1 MIPSQNPE
9 IPGYTIERLLG
20 AGAMARVYLAVQN
33 SLNRQVALK
42 VMNSGDPQF
51 HERFL
56 REGRIVARL
65 KHHHIVPVYDVGE
78 FQGCYYMVMEYAEGG
93 TLEARIQQGLTI
105 EQTLTILHQ
114 VAMALDYAHQQGL
127 VHRDIKPANIL
138 FMVNGD
144 AKVAD
149 FGIAKDY
156 RQDQQLTQIGWM
168 VGTPSYMSPEQVLAQ
183 TVDSRSDLYSLGVMF
198 YEMLTGGKPY
208 KARDPN
214 TLRTMHVQQPIPRL
228 SGALARYQGVIDRL
242 MAKKPE
248 QRFATAAELLA
259 ELSRLGEGSGNRTRR
274 EVEMSDGEWQVRVE
288 ADAKRGAGHAVLVIE
303 GLALPPDTVCCIKR
317 GDDDLGPDGWHNGEY
332 WLEPL
337 LVETTS
343 AWGSRVVLGPGIVRY
358 MENGNYRLGL
368 QAPNW
373 DKPQE
378 RGLNWR
384 DIPPPPQGPSRRRGQ
399 VAVDSPKSP
408 PPPVPEPEPPPP
420 PPPQISEP
428 EPPIPKPDER
438 DQRKRSPSAVL
449 MLLAL
454 GILAVLGVGGYWWWS
469 SQPHQPV
476 PPAQPVV
483 VPSPPNVQV
492 KPTFTVQDAR
502 NRLQEGLTPDQMYA
516 LAQQF
521 QAQPEGLQGAFL
533 LYEHAAEQNHA
544 GAALKLAAMYDP
556 TRSEPTPLPRRR
568 AVKAYE
574 WYRKAA
580 ASGVA
585 EANQRLDTLHA
596 WAEREAARG
605 DADAQALLQEWQ

>member
-1 MIPSQNPE
+1 MPHPSNPE

-65 KHHHIVPVYDVGE
+65 KHHHIVSVYDVGE
-78 FQGCYYMVMEYAEGG
+78 FQCCYYMVMEYAEGG
-93 TLEARIQQGLTI
+93 TLEARIQQGLII
-105 EQTLTILHQ
+105 EQALTILHQ

-138 FMVNGD
+138 FMANGD
-144 AKVAD
+144 TKVAD

-156 RQDQQLTQIGWM
+156 RQDQQLTQSGWM
-168 VGTPSYMSPEQVLAQ
+168 LGTPSYMSPEQVLAQ

-208 KARDPN
+208 EARDRN
-214 TLRTMHVQQPIPRL
+214 NQMAMHVQQPIPRL
-228 SGALARYQGVIDRL
+228 SGTLARYQGIIDRL

-259 ELSRLGEGSGNRTRR
+259 ELSRLEEKSGNRTRQ
-274 EVEMSDGEWQVRVE
+274 EVKMSDGEWQVRVE

-303 GLALPPDTVCCIKR
+303 GLALPPDIVCCIQR

-343 AWGSRVVLGPGIVRY
+343 AWGGRIVLGPGIVRY

-373 DKPQE
+373 NKPQE

-399 VAVDSPKSP
+399 IAVDSPKSP
-408 PPPVPEPEPPPP
+408 PPPVPEPDPPPP
-420 PPPQISEP
+420 VPEP
-428 EPPIPKPDER
+428 ESPIPKPDER
-438 DQRKRSPSAVL
+438 DQRKRPPSAIL

-454 GILAVLGVGGYWWWS
+454 GILAALGAGGYWWWS
-469 SQPHQPV
+469 SQPHPGG
-476 PPAQPVV
+476 PVV
-483 VPSPPNVQV
+483 VSPLPPVV

-502 NRLQEGLTPDQMYA
+502 QKLQEGLAPDQMYA

-521 QAQPEGLQGAFL
+521 QAQPEGLQGALL

-544 GAALKLAAMYDP
+544 AAALKLAEMYDP

-568 AVKAYE
+568 ADKAHE

-580 ASGVA
+580 ASGIA
-585 EANQRLDTLHA
+585 EANQRLDALRA

-605 DADAQALLQEWQ
+605 DADAQALLQDWQ

>member
-1 MIPSQNPE
+1 MIPSPTPE
-9 IPGYTIERLLG
+9 IAGYTIERRLG
-20 AGAMARVYLAVQN
+20 AGGMAQVYLAMQH

-42 VMNSGDPQF
+42 VMRLADPNLHKRF
-51 HERFL
+51 VHE
-56 REGRIVARL
+56 GQMVARL
-65 KHHHIVPVYDVGE
+65 KHHHIITVHDVGE
-78 FQGCYYMVMEYAEGG
+78 FLGGCYMAIEYADGG
-93 TLEARIQQGLTI
+93 DLGARIRQGLTI
-105 EQTLTILHQ
+105 DQALTILRQ
-114 VAMALDYAHQQGL
+114 IASALDHAHQQGL

-138 FMVNGD
+138 FMANGD

-149 FGIAKDY
+149 FGIAKDFH
-156 RQDQQLTQIGWM
+156 QDQQLTQSGWRL
-168 VGTPSYMSPEQVLAQ
+168 GTPSYMSPEQVLAQ
-183 TVDSRSDLYSLGVMF
+183 PVDSRSDLYSLGVML
-198 YEMLTGGKPY
+198 YEMLTGSKPY
-208 KARDPN
+208 EARDQN
-214 TLRTMHVQQPIPRL
+214 NQMVMHVQQPIPRL
-228 SGALARYQGVIDRL
+228 PGALARYQGIIDRL

-248 QRFATAAELLA
+248 QRFSTAAELLA
-259 ELSRLGEGSGNRTRR
+259 ELSRLEEGSENRTRR
-274 EVEMSDGEWQVRVE
+274 EMEMSDGEWQVRVE

-343 AWGSRVVLGPGIVRY
+343 AWGGRIVLGPGIVRY

-399 VAVDSPKSP
+399 VAMDSPKSHP
-408 PPPVPEPEPPPP
+408 PIPEPEPPPP
-420 PPPQISEP
+420 SPIPEP
-428 EPPIPKPDER
+428 EPPIPTPDER
-438 DQRKRSPSAVL
+438 DQRKRPPLAVL

-454 GILAVLGVGGYWWWS
+454 GILAVLGAGGYWWWS
-469 SQPHQPV
+469 SQPHPEG
-476 PPAQPVV
+476 PVV
-483 VPSPPNVQV
+483 VSPPPPVV
-492 KPTFTVQDAR
+492 KPAFTVQDAR
-502 NRLQEGLTPDQMYA
+502 QKLQEGLTPDQMYA

-521 QAQPEGLQGAFL
+521 QAVADGLQGALL

-544 GAALKLAAMYDP
+544 AAALKLAEMYDP
-556 TRSEPTPLPRRR
+556 TRSDPTPLPRRR
-568 AVKAYE
+568 ADKAYE

-585 EANQRLDTLHA
+585 EANQRLGALRA

-605 DADAQALLQEWQ
+605 DAEAQALLQDWQ